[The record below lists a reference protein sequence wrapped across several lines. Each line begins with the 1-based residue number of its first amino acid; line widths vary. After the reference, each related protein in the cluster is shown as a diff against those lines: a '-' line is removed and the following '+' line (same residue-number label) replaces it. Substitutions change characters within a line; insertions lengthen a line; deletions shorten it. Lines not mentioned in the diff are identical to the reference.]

1 MKLQR
6 RISVKTRYGWVSLHD
21 SNINRTDCSWL
32 RQVRKHHHVWRERK
46 HGQHSR
52 VKLAVVTDSRHA
64 LGHVWPERWCFCV
77 CFGITGALFFF
88 FQNENLVL
96 YVKKKNFNATCWF
109 LERIVEG
116 RRYIWMIMGR
126 ISAILAQGSWFL
138 VVLIGE
144 TCFSFFS

>member
-46 HGQHSR
+46 HGQHSSEACCGDWLSAHTR
-52 VKLAVVTDSRHA
+52 SRLTRKIMLLCLLRYHRS
-64 LGHVWPERWCFCV
+64 P
-77 CFGITGALFFF
+77 FF

-126 ISAILAQGSWFL
+126 ISTILAQGSWFL